1 MSIFFAAQ
9 TNYNKP
15 MEAEKN
21 NAFETGGAQTRKR
34 RELLVFLF
42 LAVVLA
48 PLVAFATVAGIGLFI
63 WIAEIFGSAP

>member
-1 MSIFFAAQ
+1 
-9 TNYNKP
+9 

-21 NAFETGGAQTRKR
+21 DAFETGGAQTRKQ

-63 WIAEIFGSAP
+63 WIAEIFGSAS